1 MQNRSLHKIPSISR
15 RFVAFIHTLE
25 ICNLCF
31 DNCTCRFPLFFHNED
46 QKSARTYILLHGEM
60 GGICGGGQ
68 LRSVKSC
75 CTIPNGRGEEATD
88 NKKCNALRRRDALH
102 FTQIYIRCG
111 EVLLNLVF
119 LSPPVNDQSD
129 RKSHK

>member
-25 ICNLCF
+25 ICDLRF

-46 QKSARTYILLHGEM
+46 QKSARTYISTSRRDG

-68 LRSVKSC
+68 LRSVKPC
-75 CTIPNGRGEEATD
+75 CTMLNGRG
-88 NKKCNALRRRDALH
+88 
-102 FTQIYIRCG
+102 
-111 EVLLNLVF
+111 
-119 LSPPVNDQSD
+119 
-129 RKSHK
+129 